1 MKWLRSKRLWV
12 VVVLAAI
19 AAGATAVVVNRRSAK
34 PAVQWETTPVDRGRI
49 VARVTATGT
58 LSALVTV
65 QVGSQVSGS
74 IQKLFADF
82 NSPVKKGQLIAKI
95 DPRLFQAALEN
106 ARANFA
112 QAKATLMKDEV
123 QARFNERQS
132 KRQGALVKDKL
143 IAPADFD
150 TAESAA
156 GTSLAQVEADKA
168 NVQQARAILHQAE
181 VNMELTNIVSPT
193 DGVVISRNVDVGQTV
208 AASLSAP
215 IIFVIAEDLR
225 KMQVDTS
232 VAEADVGKL
241 TAGMDATF
249 MVDAYPGERFKGKVR
264 QIRNA
269 AQTVQNVVTYDAVID
284 VNNSD
289 LKLRPGMTANVNFVF
304 ANREDVLRVP
314 NAALR
319 FRPSP
324 ELLSRD
330 QARSRKTRPKWRGDA
345 VERGCH
351 GGSVR
356 ASGRRRTPLARSGRR
371 IFRRQ
376 GRSSESA
383 IGVGAERRRAACD
396 ADQDRNQR
404 RYQDRSGRGGSRR
417 GRSGHHRWHSHRRRE
432 TARKPIAWC
441 PGSARRRRAATLL
454 GAAMAGAL
462 IEVSHVSKVYRMGDV
477 EVHAL
482 RDVSLAIAEG
492 ESVAVMGPSGS
503 GKSTLMNILGCLDWP
518 TAGSYHL
525 VGEEVSTL
533 DRNALARLRNR
544 TLGFV
549 FQSFNLLARTS
560 ALENVELP
568 LLYSGVSGRE
578 RHRRAREAL
587 EKVGLGD
594 RLHHHPNQMS
604 GGQQQRVAVARA
616 LVTQPRLM
624 VADEPTGNLDSRTS
638 VEIMALFQELGRSGI
653 TLLLVTH
660 EPDIARYA
668 SRVVVM
674 RDGLVQSDRR
684 QAPLVAD
691 VAAARAEA
699 VAAGIP

>member
-1 MKWLRSKRLWV
+1 
-12 VVVLAAI
+12 
-19 AAGATAVVVNRRSAK
+19 
-34 PAVQWETTPVDRGRI
+34 
-49 VARVTATGT
+49 
-58 LSALVTV
+58 
-65 QVGSQVSGS
+65 
-74 IQKLFADF
+74 
-82 NSPVKKGQLIAKI
+82 
-95 DPRLFQAALEN
+95 
-106 ARANFA
+106 
-112 QAKATLMKDEV
+112 
-123 QARFNERQS
+123 
-132 KRQGALVKDKL
+132 
-143 IAPADFD
+143 
-150 TAESAA
+150 
-156 GTSLAQVEADKA
+156 
-168 NVQQARAILHQAE
+168 
-181 VNMELTNIVSPT
+181 
-193 DGVVISRNVDVGQTV
+193 
-208 AASLSAP
+208 
-215 IIFVIAEDLR
+215 
-225 KMQVDTS
+225 
-232 VAEADVGKL
+232 
-241 TAGMDATF
+241 
-249 MVDAYPGERFKGKVR
+249 
-264 QIRNA
+264 
-269 AQTVQNVVTYDAVID
+269 
-284 VNNSD
+284 
-289 LKLRPGMTANVNFVF
+289 
-304 ANREDVLRVP
+304 
-314 NAALR
+314 
-319 FRPSP
+319 
-324 ELLSRD
+324 
-330 QARSRKTRPKWRGDA
+330 
-345 VERGCH
+345 
-351 GGSVR
+351 
-356 ASGRRRTPLARSGRR
+356 
-371 IFRRQ
+371 
-376 GRSSESA
+376 
-383 IGVGAERRRAACD
+383 
-396 ADQDRNQR
+396 
-404 RYQDRSGRGGSRR
+404 
-417 GRSGHHRWHSHRRRE
+417 
-432 TARKPIAWC
+432 
-441 PGSARRRRAATLL
+441 
-454 GAAMAGAL
+454 MAGAL
-462 IEVSHVSKVYRMGDV
+462 IEVKHVSKVYRMGDV

-503 GKSTLMNILGCLDWP
+503 GKSTLMNILGCLDRP

-568 LLYSGVSGRE
+568 LLYSGISGRE

-638 VEIMALFQELGRSGI
+638 VEIMALFQDLGRSGI